1 MVLTEDAPDV
11 APCPF
16 DRDVRADRINF
27 PDVRD
32 VLPLEDELG
41 EEFDADKENENPCRT
56 EKKPPGRFSSPETW
70 PTVRGR
76 RLALTALDVEEV
88 RARDLAESAVEVLAN
103 TFPVDIL
110 TLRADPP
117 RASDASGPGRRG

>member
-41 EEFDADKENENPCRT
+41 EEFDADKEN
-56 EKKPPGRFSSPETW
+56 
-70 PTVRGR
+70 
-76 RLALTALDVEEV
+76 
-88 RARDLAESAVEVLAN
+88 
-103 TFPVDIL
+103 
-110 TLRADPP
+110 
-117 RASDASGPGRRG
+117 